1 MYARALLSMK
11 HLMQQIQFKALGGPC
26 QIDISVSENL
36 NYIIELV
43 RTEVSRIEQKFSRYL
58 PDSVVGKINQNAGL
72 QWTECD
78 EETIGLIDY
87 AFQLYEIS
95 NGLFD
100 ITSGVLRTAWNFQEA
115 VVPQQIDLSKLL
127 PLVGLTQLERRGLSV
142 KLAKKGM
149 QIDLGGIGKEYA
161 VDRVAKLLLQQ
172 GVQSALINFSGD
184 LRVISSALQPRYWDI
199 GIQNPRKMNES
210 IASIPIQHG
219 ALTTSGDYERYF
231 EKNNKRYCH
240 ILNPKTGYPVTYWRS
255 ITVLAPLTVAAGAA
269 STIAMLLEKKGLD
282 FLKNSGLS
290 YLAIDQKGLIYKS

>member
-1 MYARALLSMK
+1 MK

-100 ITSGVLRTAWNFQEA
+100 ITSGVLRNAWNFQEA
-115 VVPQQIDLSKLL
+115 VVPEQIDLRKLL
-127 PLVGLTQLERRGLSV
+127 PLVDLTQLERRGLSV

-184 LRVISSALQPRYWDI
+184 LRAIGTAIPTRSWDI
-199 GIQNPRKMNES
+199 GIQNPRKMSES
-210 IASIPIQHG
+210 IASIPVQHG
-219 ALTTSGDYERYF
+219 AVTTSGDYERYF